1 MEEAIRK
8 ADILIEALPYIKEFR
23 GKIFVVKYGGSIL
36 CEEKIRQSVLEDI
49 VFLGFMGIR
58 IVLVHGGGITITER
72 MREKKLEPHFY
83 EGIRVTDKDTL
94 RVVDEE
100 LSELRTQVFSELK
113 ALGARVFALNG
124 KEELFYVKKK
134 QASIDL
140 GFVGEMDGI
149 NKDKFHQL
157 LNEYG
162 VVIVSPMGVDRKGI
176 VYNINA
182 DEAAAFAGGKLDAE
196 KAVFLTNVKGIM
208 KNPDDPGSL
217 ISSVNEEQIQNMVQ
231 SGVINEGML
240 PKVRSG
246 LFALAHGTKKVHIID
261 AKIPHAL
268 LLEIFTKEG
277 IGTEIVP

>member
-1 MEEAIRK
+1 MEEAIKK

-23 GKIFVVKYGGSIL
+23 GKIFVIKYGGSIL
-36 CEEKIRQSVLEDI
+36 SEEKIRQSVLEDI

-58 IVLVHGGGITITER
+58 IVLVHGGGINITER
-72 MREKKLEPHFY
+72 MRQKKLEPRFY

-94 RVVDEE
+94 QVVDEE

-113 ALGARVFALNG
+113 HMGVKVCALNG
-124 KEELFYVKKK
+124 KEDLLYVKKK
-134 QASIDL
+134 QAPVDL
-140 GFVGEMDGI
+140 CFVGEMDGI

-157 LNEYG
+157 FNECG
-162 VVIVSPMGVDRKGI
+162 VLIISPMGIDRKGI

-182 DEAAAFAGGKLDAE
+182 DEVAAFVSGKLDAE

-208 KNPDDPGSL
+208 KNPDDPDSL
-217 ISSVNEEQIQNMVQ
+217 ISSVNEEQIKDMIK
-231 SGVINEGML
+231 SGVISEGML

-246 LFALAHGTKKVHIID
+246 LFALEHGTKKAHIID

-277 IGTEIVP
+277 IGTEIIR